1 MGEGGD
7 VDESNW
13 LAVMTDVLGAT
24 VTEVV
29 ADVADVV
36 LDRDPK
42 AGHIARATLTSIDAV
57 GRRAGIRAAT
67 TGWVDLTFF
76 DHRVGTIIF
85 DYEEDVAELQN
96 EIRALALVAHEY
108 LTGGGRV
115 VEQRGWFRTREVVVI
130 DTVDGEWLLGHRSS
144 RNPRGL

>member
-1 MGEGGD
+1 MD
-7 VDESNW
+7 DSNW
-13 LAVMTDVLGAT
+13 LTVMSDVLVAT

-29 ADVADVV
+29 ADVAAVV
-36 LDRDPK
+36 LDTDPR
-42 AGHIARATLTSIDAV
+42 AGHIARATLTSIDVV

-67 TGWVDLTFF
+67 TGWVDLTLFG
-76 DHRVGTIIF
+76 HRVSAIIF
-85 DYEEDVAELQN
+85 DYDEDVAELQK

-115 VEQRGWFRTREVVVI
+115 VEQRGWFRAREVVVI
-130 DTVDGEWLLGHRSS
+130 DTVDGEWVLGYRSS